1 MRTSSGPTCGRE
13 TGGAGA
19 KPWGWLLR
27 LSGMSGMSRVA
38 TWVAMAVVVGSLA
51 AGCGSG
57 PAGRPAGAAGPAI
70 VHGVALIEPS
80 VSPAP
85 YGAADMA
92 FGLDVLNAWCKQSPQ
107 ANIVLSPASLA
118 SGLGMAYLGSGRSTA
133 RAMAGVLHL
142 PAAGATLEAGLQ
154 ARARALRA
162 LDGPGVTVS
171 EADQVWADPS
181 LSTLRSYLDAIATG
195 YDAGLGQVPLLTKPD
210 QAASQIN
217 AAIASATRGHITNLL
232 SAGSLQGAGWLL
244 TDALYLHALWA
255 SPFEPAMTYPAQ
267 FTTAA
272 GQRVQAHYLHG
283 GYFESATADGW
294 TAVSLPYQGGRLA
307 MTALLPSSAPGPG
320 SASCPDLPTAAVAA
334 LTSRLGSSG
343 SGSGDA
349 GVALPKVS
357 LSSTAN
363 MVNLLSGL
371 GMGVAFSPQ
380 ADFTGISPQAAG
392 IGLIV
397 HAATLQVDEQGT
409 VASAATAVGIG
420 AAAAEPAP
428 QTVVFDRP
436 YVLLITDTATGEPLF
451 LARVANPD
459 LP

>member
-1 MRTSSGPTCGRE
+1 
-13 TGGAGA
+13 
-19 KPWGWLLR
+19 
-27 LSGMSGMSRVA
+27 
-38 TWVAMAVVVGSLA
+38 
-51 AGCGSG
+51 
-57 PAGRPAGAAGPAI
+57 
-70 VHGVALIEPS
+70 
-80 VSPAP
+80 
-85 YGAADMA
+85 MA
-92 FGLDVLNAWCKQSPQ
+92 FGLDVLNAWCHQSPQ

-118 SGLGMAYLGSGRSTA
+118 SGLGMAYLGSGSSTA
-133 RAMAGVLHL
+133 RAMAAVLHL
-142 PAAGATLEAGLQ
+142 PAAGAVLEAGLQ

-162 LDGPGVTVS
+162 LDGPGVTVA

-181 LSTLRSYLDAIATG
+181 LSTLRSYLGAIATG

-210 QAASQIN
+210 RAAAQIN

-232 SAGSLQGAGWLL
+232 SGSLQGVGWLL

-283 GYFESATADGW
+283 GYFASATADGW

-307 MTALLPSSAPGPG
+307 MIALLPSSASGSG
-320 SASCPDLPTAAVAA
+320 SASCPDLPAAAVAA
-334 LTSRLGSSG
+334 LISRLGSSG
-343 SGSGDA
+343 SGNA

-357 LSSTAN
+357 LNSEAN
-363 MVNLLSGL
+363 MRNLLSSL
-371 GMGVAFSPQ
+371 GMGVAFGPQ
-380 ADFTGISPQAAG
+380 ADFTGISPRAG
-392 IGLIV
+392 SIGLIV

-409 VASAATAVGIG
+409 VASAATAVGVG
-420 AAAAEPAP
+420 AAAAAPAP
-428 QTVVFDRP
+428 RTVVFDRP
-436 YVLLITDTATGEPLF
+436 YVLLITGTATGEPLF

>member
-1 MRTSSGPTCGRE
+1 MAAAVGGL
-13 TGGAGA
+13 TG
-19 KPWGWLLR
+19 
-27 LSGMSGMSRVA
+27 
-38 TWVAMAVVVGSLA
+38 
-51 AGCGSG
+51 GCGSG
-57 PAGRPAGAAGPAI
+57 PAARPARPAGPAI
-70 VHGVALIEPS
+70 VRGVAVTEPS

-85 YGAADMA
+85 YGASDTA
-92 FGLDVLNAWCKQSPQ
+92 FGLDVLNAWCHQDPQ
-107 ANIVLSPASLA
+107 ANIVLSPVSLA
-118 SGLGMAYLGSGRSTA
+118 TGLGLAYLGSGGSTA
-133 RAMAGVLHL
+133 RAMAAVLHL

-162 LDGPGVTVS
+162 LDGPGVTVA
-171 EADQVWADPS
+171 EADQLWADPS
-181 LSTLRSYLDAIATG
+181 LRTLRSYLDAIATS
-195 YDAGLGQVPLLTKPD
+195 YEAGLGQVPLLTKPD

-232 SAGSLQGAGWLL
+232 SAGSLQGVDWLL

-272 GQRVQAHYLHG
+272 GQRVQVNYLHG
-283 GYFESATADGW
+283 GYFASATADGW

-307 MTALLPSSAPGPG
+307 MIALLPSPASGSGP
-320 SASCPDLPTAAVAA
+320 ASCPDLNAAALAA
-334 LTSRLGSSG
+334 LTSRLGSG
-343 SGSGDA
+343 GDT

-363 MVNLLSGL
+363 MMNLLASL
-371 GMGVAFSPQ
+371 GMGVAFGPQ
-380 ADFTGISPQAAG
+380 ADFTGISPQAG
-392 IGLIV
+392 SIGLVV

-409 VASAATAVGIG
+409 VASAATAVGVG
-420 AAAAEPAP
+420 AAAAAPAP
-428 QTVVFDRP
+428 RTVVFDRP
-436 YVLLITDTATGEPLF
+436 YLLLIIGTATGEPLF

>member
-1 MRTSSGPTCGRE
+1 VIRGRVGVVSGMRTSSGPTCGRE

-19 KPWGWLLR
+19 KPWGWPLR

-171 EADQVWADPS
+171 GDLTVRDRTRPV
-181 LSTLRSYLDAIATG
+181 TFDARVSVVDSGEIWF
-195 YDAGLGQVPLLTKPD
+195 DAEVQIDRANFGLTWNQMGMAGMHNT
-210 QAASQIN
+210 
-217 AAIASATRGHITNLL
+217 IT
-232 SAGSLQGAGWLL
+232 
-244 TDALYLHALWA
+244 
-255 SPFEPAMTYPAQ
+255 
-267 FTTAA
+267 
-272 GQRVQAHYLHG
+272 
-283 GYFESATADGW
+283 
-294 TAVSLPYQGGRLA
+294 
-307 MTALLPSSAPGPG
+307 
-320 SASCPDLPTAAVAA
+320 
-334 LTSRLGSSG
+334 
-343 SGSGDA
+343 
-349 GVALPKVS
+349 
-357 LSSTAN
+357 
-363 MVNLLSGL
+363 
-371 GMGVAFSPQ
+371 
-380 ADFTGISPQAAG
+380 
-392 IGLIV
+392 V
-397 HAATLQVDEQGT
+397 HA
-409 VASAATAVGIG
+409 
-420 AAAAEPAP
+420 
-428 QTVVFDRP
+428 VFTKR
-436 YVLLITDTATGEPLF
+436 
-451 LARVANPD
+451 
-459 LP
+459 

>member
-1 MRTSSGPTCGRE
+1 MVR
-13 TGGAGA
+13 
-19 KPWGWLLR
+19 
-27 LSGMSGMSRVA
+27 
-38 TWVAMAVVVGSLA
+38 
-51 AGCGSG
+51 
-57 PAGRPAGAAGPAI
+57 
-70 VHGVALIEPS
+70 GVAVTEPS

-92 FGLDVLNAWCKQSPQ
+92 FGLDVLNAWCHQNPQ

-118 SGLGMAYLGSGRSTA
+118 SGLGMAYLGSGSSTA
-133 RAMAGVLHL
+133 RAMAAVLHL
-142 PAAGATLEAGLQ
+142 PAAGAALEAGLQ

-162 LDGPGVTVS
+162 LDGPGVTVA

-181 LSTLRSYLDAIATG
+181 LSTLRSYLDAIATS

-232 SAGSLQGAGWLL
+232 SAGALQGVGWLL

-272 GQRVQAHYLHG
+272 GQHVQADYLHG
-283 GYFESATADGW
+283 GYFASATADGW

-307 MTALLPSSAPGPG
+307 MIALLSSSASGSG
-320 SASCPDLPTAAVAA
+320 SASCPDLPTATVAA
-334 LTSRLGSSG
+334 LISRLGSSG
-343 SGSGDA
+343 SGNT

-357 LSSTAN
+357 LSSAAN
-363 MVNLLSGL
+363 MMNLLSTL

-380 ADFTGISPQAAG
+380 ADFTGISPQAG
-392 IGLIV
+392 SIGLIL

-409 VASAATAVGIG
+409 VASAATAVGVG
-420 AAAAEPAP
+420 AAAAAPAP
-428 QTVVFDRP
+428 RTVVFDRP
-436 YVLLITDTATGEPLF
+436 YVLLITGTATGEPLF